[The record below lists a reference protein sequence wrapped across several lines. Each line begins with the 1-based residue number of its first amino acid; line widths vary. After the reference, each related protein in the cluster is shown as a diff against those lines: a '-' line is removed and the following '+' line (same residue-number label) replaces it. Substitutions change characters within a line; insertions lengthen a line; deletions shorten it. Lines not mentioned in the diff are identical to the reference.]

1 VQILVTGCAGYI
13 GSIICQTLIQENHSV
28 IGLDNL
34 STGFRENIPPAV
46 KFYEGD
52 IADITL
58 LKEIKNSH
66 PELNSVIHL
75 AGFIEVAESVK
86 DPEKYFDNN
95 FHKAK
100 LLLDS
105 LEKLNFKNIIFSS
118 TAAVYGIPQEYDS
131 NGTVAEIGV
140 PQEYDSNGTVA
151 EIGVPQ
157 EYDSNGTVAERASS
171 RLRRTNDRSVLLVHE
186 DHEDHE
192 DDENAEIGVQQQ
204 CHTACINEGAVLA
217 PINPYGSSKLE
228 FEKALQAS
236 TLNYIIFRFFNVAG
250 ADGVLGECH
259 EPETHLIPLLL
270 DFALGKREDFS
281 IYGND
286 YPTPDGT
293 AIRDYIHV
301 KDLAQAHLLAL
312 ETLCNNLQNENIT
325 EHITSEP
332 KATNSTN
339 IQGSRNINQIYNLGY
354 GQGFSVKEIVNITE
368 KLINQKI
375 NYGLKPRRIGDPA
388 YLVASPEKA
397 LRLLGFQPKFNSIET
412 IIKDA
417 LEHRRT
423 WYRKDQ

>member
-13 GSIICQTLIQENHSV
+13 GSIICQTLIKENHSV

-46 KFYEGD
+46 NFHEGD
-52 IADITL
+52 IADATL
-58 LKEIKNSH
+58 LKKIKDSH
-66 PELNSVIHL
+66 PELNLVIHL

-86 DPEKYFDNN
+86 NPKKYFDNN
-95 FHKAK
+95 FHKAN
-100 LLLDS
+100 LFLDS

-118 TAAVYGIPQEYDS
+118 TAAVYGIPSQS
-131 NGTVAEIGV
+131 NLINLTE
-140 PQEYDSNGTVA
+140 T
-151 EIGVPQ
+151 
-157 EYDSNGTVAERASS
+157 SS
-171 RLRRTNDRSVLLVHE
+171 I
-186 DHEDHE
+186 
-192 DDENAEIGVQQQ
+192 DENA
-204 CHTACINEGAVLA
+204 TLA

-228 FEKALQAS
+228 FEKVIQAS
-236 TLNYIIFRFFNVAG
+236 SLNYIIFRFFNVAG

-259 EPETHLIPLLL
+259 QPETHLIPLLL

-286 YPTPDGT
+286 YPTADAT
-293 AIRDYIHV
+293 AVRDYIHI

-312 ETLCNNLQNENIT
+312 KALC
-325 EHITSEP
+325 SSDS
-332 KATNSTN
+332 AS
-339 IQGSRNINQIYNLGY
+339 GSQNINQIYNLGY

-388 YLVASPEKA
+388 YLVANPEKA
-397 LRLLGFQPKFNSIET
+397 LRLLGFQPKFHSIET

-417 LEHRRT
+417 LDHRKT
-423 WYRKDQ
+423 WYKTRSHS

>member
-1 VQILVTGCAGYI
+1 MRLLVNVQVQARIVLVQILVTGCAGYI

-86 DPEKYFDNN
+86 NPEKYFDNN

-100 LLLDS
+100 LFLDS

-157 EYDSNGTVAERASS
+157 
-171 RLRRTNDRSVLLVHE
+171 
-186 DHEDHE
+186 
-192 DDENAEIGVQQQ
+192 Q
-204 CHTACINEGAVLA
+204 CHTACINEGAILA

-228 FEKALQAS
+228 FEKAIQAS

-312 ETLCNNLQNENIT
+312 EALRAIT
-325 EHITSEP
+325 ASES

>member
-1 VQILVTGCAGYI
+1 MRLLVNVQVQARIVLVQILVTGCAGYI

-86 DPEKYFDNN
+86 NPEKYFDNN

-100 LLLDS
+100 LFLDS

-157 EYDSNGTVAERASS
+157 
-171 RLRRTNDRSVLLVHE
+171 
-186 DHEDHE
+186 
-192 DDENAEIGVQQQ
+192 Q
-204 CHTACINEGAVLA
+204 CHTACINEGAILA

-228 FEKALQAS
+228 FEKAIQAS

-270 DFALGKREDFS
+270 DFALGNREDFS

-312 ETLCNNLQNENIT
+312 EALRAIT
-325 EHITSEP
+325 ASES

>member
-1 VQILVTGCAGYI
+1 MKTTKTQELKFASSPMYKVTIQAKIVLVQILVTGCAGYI

-34 STGFRENIPPAV
+34 STGFRENIPQAV

-52 IADITL
+52 ITDTAL
-58 LKEIKNSH
+58 LKEIKDSH

-86 DPEKYFDNN
+86 NPEKYFDNN

-100 LLLDS
+100 LFLDS

-131 NGTVAEIGV
+131 NGTA
-140 PQEYDSNGTVA
+140 Y
-151 EIGVPQ
+151 
-157 EYDSNGTVAERASS
+157 
-171 RLRRTNDRSVLLVHE
+171 
-186 DHEDHE
+186 
-192 DDENAEIGVQQQ
+192 
-204 CHTACINEGAVLA
+204 INEETTLA

-228 FEKALQAS
+228 FEKAIQAS

-259 EPETHLIPLLL
+259 QPETHLIPLLL
-270 DFALGKREDFS
+270 DFALEKREDFS

-286 YPTPDGT
+286 YLTPDGT

-312 ETLCNNLQNENIT
+312 EALHVNLENENIT
-325 EHITSEP
+325 KHTASLLNRMNRENNSVP
-332 KATNSTN
+332 KFE
-339 IQGSRNINQIYNLGY
+339 NINQIYNLGY

-423 WYRKDQ
+423 WYRRDQ

>member
-1 VQILVTGCAGYI
+1 MRRLANVQVQARIVLVQILVTGCAGYI

-34 STGFRENIPPAV
+34 STGFHKNIPQAV

-58 LKEIKNSH
+58 LKEIKDSH

-86 DPEKYFDNN
+86 NPEKYFDNN

-100 LLLDS
+100 LFLDF

-118 TAAVYGIPQEYDS
+118 TAAVYGIPQE
-131 NGTVAEIGV
+131 G
-140 PQEYDSNGTVA
+140 
-151 EIGVPQ
+151 
-157 EYDSNGTVAERASS
+157 
-171 RLRRTNDRSVLLVHE
+171 
-186 DHEDHE
+186 
-192 DDENAEIGVQQQ
+192 
-204 CHTACINEGAVLA
+204 TACISEETTLA

-228 FEKALQAS
+228 FEKAVQAS

-250 ADGVLGECH
+250 ADRVLGECH
-259 EPETHLIPLLL
+259 QPETHLIPLLL
-270 DFALGKREDFS
+270 DFALEKREDFN

-312 ETLCNNLQNENIT
+312 EALRAVTA
-325 EHITSEP
+325 SEP
-332 KATNSTN
+332 KATNNTN
-339 IQGSRNINQIYNLGY
+339 IQGSGNINQIYNLGY
-354 GQGFSVKEIVNITE
+354 GQGFSVKEIVNIAE
-368 KLINQKI
+368 KLIDRKI
-375 NYGLKPRRIGDPA
+375 NYGLKPRRLGDPA

-397 LRLLGFQPKFNSIET
+397 LKLLDFQPKFNSIET

-423 WYRKDQ
+423 WYRRDQ

>member
-1 VQILVTGCAGYI
+1 MGLLANLQVQARIVLVQILVTGCAGYI

-34 STGFRENIPPAV
+34 STGFHKNIPQAV
-46 KFYEGD
+46 KFHEGD
-52 IADITL
+52 IADTAL
-58 LKEIKNSH
+58 LKEIKDSH

-86 DPEKYFDNN
+86 NPEKYFDNN

-100 LLLDS
+100 LFLDC
-105 LEKLNFKNIIFSS
+105 LEQLNFKNIIFSS

-131 NGTVAEIGV
+131 INPLNNGT
-140 PQEYDSNGTVA
+140 
-151 EIGVPQ
+151 
-157 EYDSNGTVAERASS
+157 
-171 RLRRTNDRSVLLVHE
+171 
-186 DHEDHE
+186 
-192 DDENAEIGVQQQ
+192 
-204 CHTACINEGAVLA
+204 INESTTLA

-228 FEKALQAS
+228 FEKAVQAS

-259 EPETHLIPLLL
+259 QPETHLIPLLL

-312 ETLCNNLQNENIT
+312 EALCNNLQNENIT
-325 EHITSEP
+325 EHTASEP
-332 KATNSTN
+332 NATNNTN
-339 IQGSRNINQIYNLGY
+339 IKGSRNINQIYNLGY
-354 GQGFSVKEIVNITE
+354 GQGFSVKEIVSITE

-375 NYGLKPRRIGDPA
+375 NHGLKPRRLGDPA

-397 LRLLGFQPKFNSIET
+397 LRLLGFEPKFNSIET

-417 LEHRRT
+417 LEHRST
-423 WYRKDQ
+423 WYKSKSHA

>member
-1 VQILVTGCAGYI
+1 MRIMRTTKTQELKFESSSMYKITIQAKIILVQILVTGCAGYI

-34 STGFRENIPPAV
+34 STGFRENIPQAV

-52 IADITL
+52 IADTTV
-58 LKEIKNSH
+58 LKGIKDSH

-86 DPEKYFDNN
+86 NPEKYFDNN

-100 LLLDS
+100 LFLNC

-131 NGTVAEIGV
+131 INPLNSCT
-140 PQEYDSNGTVA
+140 
-151 EIGVPQ
+151 
-157 EYDSNGTVAERASS
+157 
-171 RLRRTNDRSVLLVHE
+171 
-186 DHEDHE
+186 
-192 DDENAEIGVQQQ
+192 
-204 CHTACINEGAVLA
+204 INEDSVLA

-228 FEKALQAS
+228 FEKAIQAS
-236 TLNYIIFRFFNVAG
+236 SLNYIIFRFFNVAG

-259 EPETHLIPLLL
+259 QPETHLIPLLL
-270 DFALGKREDFS
+270 DFVLGERESFS

-293 AIRDYIHV
+293 AIRDYIHI

-312 ETLCNNLQNENIT
+312 ETLCNNLQNEKIT
-325 EHITSEP
+325 EHTASEP
-332 KATNSTN
+332 NTTNNTN

-354 GQGFSVKEIVNITE
+354 GQGFSVKEIVSITE
-368 KLINQKI
+368 KLIKQKI
-375 NYGLKPRRIGDPA
+375 NHGLKPRRLGDPA
-388 YLVASPEKA
+388 YLVANPEKA

-412 IIKDA
+412 IIRDA
-417 LEHRRT
+417 LEHRST
-423 WYRKDQ
+423 WYKSKSHA

>member
-34 STGFRENIPPAV
+34 STGFRENIPQAV

-66 PELNSVIHL
+66 PELNSAIHL

-86 DPEKYFDNN
+86 NPEKYFDNN

-100 LLLDS
+100 LFLDS

-140 PQEYDSNGTVA
+140 PQ
-151 EIGVPQ
+151 
-157 EYDSNGTVAERASS
+157 
-171 RLRRTNDRSVLLVHE
+171 
-186 DHEDHE
+186 
-192 DDENAEIGVQQQ
+192 Q
-204 CHTACINEGAVLA
+204 CHTACINEETTLA

-228 FEKALQAS
+228 FEKAVQAS

-250 ADGVLGECH
+250 ADGILGECH
-259 EPETHLIPLLL
+259 QPETHLIPLLL
-270 DFALGKREDFS
+270 DFALEKREDFS

-312 ETLCNNLQNENIT
+312 EALHAATA
-325 EHITSEP
+325 SEP
-332 KATNSTN
+332 KATNNTN
-339 IQGSRNINQIYNLGY
+339 IEGSRNINQIYNLGY
-354 GQGFSVKEIVNITE
+354 GQGFSVKEIVNIAE
-368 KLINQKI
+368 KLIKQKI
-375 NYGLKPRRIGDPA
+375 NYSLKPRRIGDPA

-417 LEHRRT
+417 LEHRST
-423 WYRKDQ
+423 WYKSKSHA

>member
-1 VQILVTGCAGYI
+1 MQILVTGCAGYI

-34 STGFRENIPPAV
+34 STGFRENIPQVV

-58 LKEIKNSH
+58 LEEIKDSY

-86 DPEKYFDNN
+86 NPEKYFDNN

-100 LLLDS
+100 LFLDS

-140 PQEYDSNGTVA
+140 PQ
-151 EIGVPQ
+151 
-157 EYDSNGTVAERASS
+157 
-171 RLRRTNDRSVLLVHE
+171 
-186 DHEDHE
+186 
-192 DDENAEIGVQQQ
+192 Q

-228 FEKALQAS
+228 FEKAIQAS

-259 EPETHLIPLLL
+259 QPETHLIPLLL

-286 YPTPDGT
+286 YPTADGT

-312 ETLCNNLQNENIT
+312 EALHVNLQNENIT
-325 EHITSEP
+325 EYTASLLNGLNRKNNSVP
-332 KATNSTN
+332 KFE
-339 IQGSRNINQIYNLGY
+339 NINQIYNLGY

-368 KLINQKI
+368 KLINRKI
-375 NYGLKPRRIGDPA
+375 NYGLKPRRLGDPA

-423 WYRKDQ
+423 WYRRDQ

>member
-34 STGFRENIPPAV
+34 STGFRKNIPQAV

-52 IADITL
+52 IADTAL
-58 LKEIKNSH
+58 LKGIKYSH

-86 DPEKYFDNN
+86 NPEKYFDNN

-100 LLLDS
+100 LFLDS

-118 TAAVYGIPQEYDS
+118 TAAVYGIPQ
-131 NGTVAEIGV
+131 
-140 PQEYDSNGTVA
+140 
-151 EIGVPQ
+151 
-157 EYDSNGTVAERASS
+157 
-171 RLRRTNDRSVLLVHE
+171 
-186 DHEDHE
+186 
-192 DDENAEIGVQQQ
+192 Q
-204 CHTACINEGAVLA
+204 CHDACINEDTVLA

-228 FEKALQAS
+228 FEKAVQAS

-286 YPTPDGT
+286 YPTADGT
-293 AIRDYIHV
+293 AIRDYIHI

-312 ETLCNNLQNENIT
+312 KVLHSNDSAAQ
-325 EHITSEP
+325 S
-332 KATNSTN
+332 
-339 IQGSRNINQIYNLGY
+339 QNINQIYNLGY

-388 YLVASPEKA
+388 YLVASPKKA
-397 LRLLGFQPKFNSIET
+397 LKLLGFQPKFNSIET

-423 WYRKDQ
+423 WYRRDQ

>member
-1 VQILVTGCAGYI
+1 MQILVTGCAGYI

-34 STGFRENIPPAV
+34 STGFRENIPQAV

-52 IADITL
+52 IADTAL
-58 LKEIKNSH
+58 LKKIKDSH

-86 DPEKYFDNN
+86 NPEKYFDNN

-100 LLLDS
+100 SFLDS

-140 PQEYDSNGTVA
+140 PQ
-151 EIGVPQ
+151 
-157 EYDSNGTVAERASS
+157 
-171 RLRRTNDRSVLLVHE
+171 
-186 DHEDHE
+186 
-192 DDENAEIGVQQQ
+192 Q
-204 CHTACINEGAVLA
+204 CHTACINEDSVLA

-228 FEKALQAS
+228 FEKAVQAS

-312 ETLCNNLQNENIT
+312 EALYINLQNENLT
-325 EHITSEP
+325 EHTASP
-332 KATNSTN
+332 PNGTNN
-339 IQGSRNINQIYNLGY
+339 RNGVSRSQNINQIYNLGY
-354 GQGFSVKEIVNITE
+354 GQGFSVKEIVNFTE
-368 KLINQKI
+368 KLINRKI
-375 NYGLKPRRIGDPA
+375 NYGLKPRRLGDPA

-423 WYRKDQ
+423 WYRKDQYTAYNSL

>member
-1 VQILVTGCAGYI
+1 MRTTKTQELKFASSPMYKVTIQAKIVLVQILVTGCAGYI

-34 STGFRENIPPAV
+34 STGFRENIPQAV

-52 IADITL
+52 IADTTL
-58 LKEIKNSH
+58 LKEIKDSH

-86 DPEKYFDNN
+86 NPEKYFDNN

-100 LLLDS
+100 LFLDS

-118 TAAVYGIPQEYDS
+118 TAAVYGIPQEYGS

-140 PQEYDSNGTVA
+140 PQ
-151 EIGVPQ
+151 
-157 EYDSNGTVAERASS
+157 
-171 RLRRTNDRSVLLVHE
+171 
-186 DHEDHE
+186 
-192 DDENAEIGVQQQ
+192 Q
-204 CHTACINEGAVLA
+204 CHIACINEGAVLA

-228 FEKALQAS
+228 FEKAIQAS

-250 ADGVLGECH
+250 AGGVLGECH
-259 EPETHLIPLLL
+259 QPETHLIPLLL

-312 ETLCNNLQNENIT
+312 EALHVNLENENIT
-325 EHITSEP
+325 EHTASLLNGMNRKNNSVP
-332 KATNSTN
+332 KFE
-339 IQGSRNINQIYNLGY
+339 NINQIYNLGY

-423 WYRKDQ
+423 WYRRDQ

>member
-1 VQILVTGCAGYI
+1 MRLLANVQVQARIVLVQILVTGCAGYI

-34 STGFRENIPPAV
+34 STGFRKNIPQAV

-52 IADITL
+52 IADTAL
-58 LKEIKNSH
+58 LKEIKDSH

-86 DPEKYFDNN
+86 NPEKYFDNN

-100 LLLDS
+100 SFLDS

-131 NGTVAEIGV
+131 NGTVAE
-140 PQEYDSNGTVA
+140 
-151 EIGVPQ
+151 
-157 EYDSNGTVAERASS
+157 RASS

-186 DHEDHE
+186 DHED
-192 DDENAEIGVQQQ
+192 DENAEIGVPQQ
-204 CHTACINEGAVLA
+204 CHTACINEDSVLA

-228 FEKALQAS
+228 FEKAVQAS

-281 IYGND
+281 IYGDD

-312 ETLCNNLQNENIT
+312 EALYINLQNENLT
-325 EHITSEP
+325 EHTASP
-332 KATNSTN
+332 PNGTNN
-339 IQGSRNINQIYNLGY
+339 RNGVSRSQNINQIYNLGY
-354 GQGFSVKEIVNITE
+354 GQGFSVKEIINITE

-375 NYGLKPRRIGDPA
+375 NHGLKPRRLGDPA

-417 LEHRRT
+417 LEHRST
-423 WYRKDQ
+423 WYKNKSHA

>member
-34 STGFRENIPPAV
+34 STGFRENIPQAV

-86 DPEKYFDNN
+86 NPEKYFDNN

-100 LLLDS
+100 LFLDS

-131 NGTVAEIGV
+131 NGTVAE
-140 PQEYDSNGTVA
+140 
-151 EIGVPQ
+151 
-157 EYDSNGTVAERASS
+157 RASS

-186 DHEDHE
+186 DHED
-192 DDENAEIGVQQQ
+192 DENAEIGVPQQ
-204 CHTACINEGAVLA
+204 CHTACINEGTVLA

-228 FEKALQAS
+228 FEKAIQAS

-250 ADGVLGECH
+250 ADEVLGECH

-312 ETLCNNLQNENIT
+312 EALHAATA
-325 EHITSEP
+325 SEP

-339 IQGSRNINQIYNLGY
+339 IQGSGNINQIYNLGY

-368 KLINQKI
+368 KLIDQKI

-412 IIKDA
+412 IIRDA

>member
-1 VQILVTGCAGYI
+1 MKTTKTQELKFASSPIYKVTIQAKIVLVQILVTGCAGYI

-34 STGFRENIPPAV
+34 STGFRENIPQAV

-52 IADITL
+52 ITDTAL
-58 LKEIKNSH
+58 LKEIKDSH

-86 DPEKYFDNN
+86 NPEKYFDNN

-100 LLLDS
+100 LFLDS

-118 TAAVYGIPQEYDS
+118 TAAVYGIPQEYGA

-140 PQEYDSNGTVA
+140 PQ
-151 EIGVPQ
+151 
-157 EYDSNGTVAERASS
+157 
-171 RLRRTNDRSVLLVHE
+171 
-186 DHEDHE
+186 
-192 DDENAEIGVQQQ
+192 Q
-204 CHTACINEGAVLA
+204 CHTACINEETTLA

-228 FEKALQAS
+228 FEKAIQAS

-259 EPETHLIPLLL
+259 QPETHLIPLLL
-270 DFALGKREDFS
+270 DFALEKREDFS

-312 ETLCNNLQNENIT
+312 EALHVNLENENIT
-325 EHITSEP
+325 KHTASLLNGMNRKNNSVP
-332 KATNSTN
+332 KFE
-339 IQGSRNINQIYNLGY
+339 NINQIYNLGY

-423 WYRKDQ
+423 WYRRDQ

>member
-13 GSIICQTLIQENHSV
+13 GSIICQNLIQENHSV

-34 STGFRENIPPAV
+34 STGFRENIPQAV

-52 IADITL
+52 IADTTL
-58 LKEIKNSH
+58 LKEIKDSH
-66 PELNSVIHL
+66 PELDSVIHL

-86 DPEKYFDNN
+86 NPEKYFENN

-100 LLLDS
+100 LFLDS
-105 LEKLNFKNIIFSS
+105 LEKLNFKNLIFSS
-118 TAAVYGIPQEYDS
+118 TAAVYGIPKEYDS
-131 NGTVAEIGV
+131 INLLNNGTAAEI
-140 PQEYDSNGTVA
+140 
-151 EIGVPQ
+151 
-157 EYDSNGTVAERASS
+157 
-171 RLRRTNDRSVLLVHE
+171 RTW
-186 DHEDHE
+186 
-192 DDENAEIGVQQQ
+192 QQR
-204 CHTACINEGAVLA
+204 HSAYINENTLLA

-228 FEKALQAS
+228 FEKAVQAS

-259 EPETHLIPLLL
+259 QPETHLIPLLL

-293 AIRDYIHV
+293 AIRDYIHI

-312 ETLCNNLQNENIT
+312 EALYINLQNENII
-325 EHITSEP
+325 EHTASQP
-332 KATNSTN
+332 NGTNSKN
-339 IQGSRNINQIYNLGY
+339 NSAPKSQNINQIYNLGY
-354 GQGFSVKEIVNITE
+354 GQGFSVKEIVSITE

-375 NYGLKPRRIGDPA
+375 NHGLKPRRLGDPA

-423 WYRKDQ
+423 WYRKDQYTTDNSL

>member
-1 VQILVTGCAGYI
+1 MYKITIQAKIILVQILVTGCAGYI

-34 STGFRENIPPAV
+34 STGFRKNIPQAV

-52 IADITL
+52 IADTTV

-66 PELNSVIHL
+66 PELSSAIHL

-86 DPEKYFDNN
+86 NPEKYFNNN

-100 LLLDS
+100 LLLDC

-118 TAAVYGIPQEYDS
+118 TAAVYGIPEEYDS
-131 NGTVAEIGV
+131 INPLNNCT
-140 PQEYDSNGTVA
+140 
-151 EIGVPQ
+151 
-157 EYDSNGTVAERASS
+157 
-171 RLRRTNDRSVLLVHE
+171 
-186 DHEDHE
+186 
-192 DDENAEIGVQQQ
+192 
-204 CHTACINEGAVLA
+204 INEDSVLA

-228 FEKALQAS
+228 FEKAIQAS
-236 TLNYIIFRFFNVAG
+236 SLNYIIFRFFNVAG

-259 EPETHLIPLLL
+259 QPETHLIPLLL
-270 DFALGKREDFS
+270 DFVLGERESFS

-312 ETLCNNLQNENIT
+312 KTLCSNLQNEKIT
-325 EHITSEP
+325 EHTASEP
-332 KATNSTN
+332 KTTNNTN

-354 GQGFSVKEIVNITE
+354 GQGFSVKEIVSITE
-368 KLINQKI
+368 KLIKQKI
-375 NYGLKPRRIGDPA
+375 NHGLKPRRLGDPA
-388 YLVASPEKA
+388 YLVANPEKA

-412 IIKDA
+412 IIRDA
-417 LEHRRT
+417 LEHRST
-423 WYRKDQ
+423 WYKSKSHA

>member
-1 VQILVTGCAGYI
+1 MRLLVNVQVQARIVLVQILVTGCAGYI

-66 PELNSVIHL
+66 PELNSAIHL

-86 DPEKYFDNN
+86 NPEKYFDNN

-100 LLLDS
+100 LFLDS

-157 EYDSNGTVAERASS
+157 
-171 RLRRTNDRSVLLVHE
+171 
-186 DHEDHE
+186 
-192 DDENAEIGVQQQ
+192 Q
-204 CHTACINEGAVLA
+204 CHTACINEGAILA

-228 FEKALQAS
+228 FEKAIQAS

-270 DFALGKREDFS
+270 DFALGNREDFS

-312 ETLCNNLQNENIT
+312 EALRAIT
-325 EHITSEP
+325 ASES

>member
-34 STGFRENIPPAV
+34 STGFRENIPQAV

-52 IADITL
+52 ITDTAL
-58 LKEIKNSH
+58 LKEIKDSH

-86 DPEKYFDNN
+86 NPEKYFDNN

-100 LLLDS
+100 LFLDS

-131 NGTVAEIGV
+131 NGTA
-140 PQEYDSNGTVA
+140 Y
-151 EIGVPQ
+151 
-157 EYDSNGTVAERASS
+157 
-171 RLRRTNDRSVLLVHE
+171 
-186 DHEDHE
+186 
-192 DDENAEIGVQQQ
+192 
-204 CHTACINEGAVLA
+204 INEETTLA

-228 FEKALQAS
+228 FEKAIQAS

-259 EPETHLIPLLL
+259 QPETHLIPLLL
-270 DFALGKREDFS
+270 DFALEKREDFS

-286 YPTPDGT
+286 YLTPDGT

-312 ETLCNNLQNENIT
+312 EALHVNLENENIT
-325 EHITSEP
+325 KHTASLLNRMNRENNSVP
-332 KATNSTN
+332 KFE
-339 IQGSRNINQIYNLGY
+339 NINQIYNLGY

-423 WYRKDQ
+423 WYRRDQ

>member
-1 VQILVTGCAGYI
+1 MQILVTGCAGYI
-13 GSIICQTLIQENHSV
+13 GSIICQNLIQENHSV

-34 STGFRENIPPAV
+34 STGFRENIPQAV

-52 IADITL
+52 IADTTL
-58 LKEIKNSH
+58 LKEIKDSH
-66 PELNSVIHL
+66 PELDSVIHL

-86 DPEKYFDNN
+86 NPEKYFENN

-100 LLLDS
+100 LFLDS
-105 LEKLNFKNIIFSS
+105 LEKLNFKNLIFSS
-118 TAAVYGIPQEYDS
+118 TAAVYGIPKEYDS
-131 NGTVAEIGV
+131 INLLNNGTAAEI
-140 PQEYDSNGTVA
+140 
-151 EIGVPQ
+151 
-157 EYDSNGTVAERASS
+157 
-171 RLRRTNDRSVLLVHE
+171 RTW
-186 DHEDHE
+186 
-192 DDENAEIGVQQQ
+192 QQR
-204 CHTACINEGAVLA
+204 HSAYINENTLLA

-228 FEKALQAS
+228 FEKAVQAS

-259 EPETHLIPLLL
+259 QPETHLIPLLL

-293 AIRDYIHV
+293 AIRDYIHI

-312 ETLCNNLQNENIT
+312 EALYINLQNENII
-325 EHITSEP
+325 EHTASQP
-332 KATNSTN
+332 NGTNSKN
-339 IQGSRNINQIYNLGY
+339 NSAPKSQNINQIYNLGY
-354 GQGFSVKEIVNITE
+354 GQGFSVKEIVSITE

-375 NYGLKPRRIGDPA
+375 NHGLKPRRLGDPA

-423 WYRKDQ
+423 WYRKDQYTTDNSL

>member
-1 VQILVTGCAGYI
+1 MRLLANLQVQARIVLVQILITGCAGYI

-34 STGFRENIPPAV
+34 STGFRTNIPQAV

-52 IADITL
+52 IADTTL
-58 LKEIKNSH
+58 LQEIKDSH

-86 DPEKYFDNN
+86 NPEKYFDNN

-100 LLLDS
+100 LFLNC
-105 LEKLNFKNIIFSS
+105 LEQLNFKNIIFSS

-131 NGTVAEIGV
+131 INPLNNGT
-140 PQEYDSNGTVA
+140 
-151 EIGVPQ
+151 
-157 EYDSNGTVAERASS
+157 
-171 RLRRTNDRSVLLVHE
+171 
-186 DHEDHE
+186 
-192 DDENAEIGVQQQ
+192 
-204 CHTACINEGAVLA
+204 INESTTLA

-228 FEKALQAS
+228 FEKAIQTS

-270 DFALGKREDFS
+270 DFALGKREEFC

-312 ETLCNNLQNENIT
+312 EALCNNLQNENLT
-325 EHITSEP
+325 EHTASPPNE
-332 KATNSTN
+332 TNN
-339 IQGSRNINQIYNLGY
+339 RNGVSRSQNINQIYNLGY

-375 NYGLKPRRIGDPA
+375 NHGLKPRRLGDPA

-417 LEHRRT
+417 LEHRST
-423 WYRKDQ
+423 WYRRDQ

>member
-34 STGFRENIPPAV
+34 STGFRENIPQAV

-52 IADITL
+52 IADTAL
-58 LKEIKNSH
+58 LKGIKNSH

-86 DPEKYFDNN
+86 NPEKYFDNN

-100 LLLDS
+100 SFLDS

-140 PQEYDSNGTVA
+140 PQ
-151 EIGVPQ
+151 
-157 EYDSNGTVAERASS
+157 
-171 RLRRTNDRSVLLVHE
+171 
-186 DHEDHE
+186 
-192 DDENAEIGVQQQ
+192 Q
-204 CHTACINEGAVLA
+204 CHTACINEDSVLA

-228 FEKALQAS
+228 FEKAVQAS

-312 ETLCNNLQNENIT
+312 EALRAVTA
-325 EHITSEP
+325 SEP

-375 NYGLKPRRIGDPA
+375 NYGLKPRRLGDPA

-423 WYRKDQ
+423 WYRKDQYTAYNSL

>member
-1 VQILVTGCAGYI
+1 MGLLANLQVQARIVLVQILVTGCAGYI

-34 STGFRENIPPAV
+34 STGFHKNIPQAV

-52 IADITL
+52 IADTAL

-86 DPEKYFDNN
+86 NPEKYFDNN

-100 LLLDS
+100 LFLDC

-131 NGTVAEIGV
+131 INPLNNGT
-140 PQEYDSNGTVA
+140 
-151 EIGVPQ
+151 
-157 EYDSNGTVAERASS
+157 
-171 RLRRTNDRSVLLVHE
+171 
-186 DHEDHE
+186 
-192 DDENAEIGVQQQ
+192 
-204 CHTACINEGAVLA
+204 INESTILA

-228 FEKALQAS
+228 FEKAVQAS

-259 EPETHLIPLLL
+259 QPETHLIPLLL

-312 ETLCNNLQNENIT
+312 EALCNNLQNENIT
-325 EHITSEP
+325 EHTASEP
-332 KATNSTN
+332 NATNNTN
-339 IQGSRNINQIYNLGY
+339 IKGSRNINQIYNLGY
-354 GQGFSVKEIVNITE
+354 GQGFSVKEIVSITE

-375 NYGLKPRRIGDPA
+375 NHGLKPRRLGDPA

-397 LRLLGFQPKFNSIET
+397 LRLLGFEPKFNSIET

-417 LEHRRT
+417 LEHRST
-423 WYRKDQ
+423 WYKSKSHA

>member
-1 VQILVTGCAGYI
+1 MRLLANVQVQARIVLVQILVTGCAGYI

-34 STGFRENIPPAV
+34 STGFRKNIPQAV

-52 IADITL
+52 IADTAL
-58 LKEIKNSH
+58 LKEIKDSH

-86 DPEKYFDNN
+86 NPEKYFDNN

-100 LLLDS
+100 SFLDS

-118 TAAVYGIPQEYDS
+118 TAAVYGIPQ
-131 NGTVAEIGV
+131 
-140 PQEYDSNGTVA
+140 
-151 EIGVPQ
+151 
-157 EYDSNGTVAERASS
+157 
-171 RLRRTNDRSVLLVHE
+171 
-186 DHEDHE
+186 
-192 DDENAEIGVQQQ
+192 Q
-204 CHTACINEGAVLA
+204 CHTACINEDSVLA

-228 FEKALQAS
+228 FEKAVQTS

-312 ETLCNNLQNENIT
+312 EALYINLQNENLT
-325 EHITSEP
+325 EHTASP
-332 KATNSTN
+332 PNGTNN
-339 IQGSRNINQIYNLGY
+339 RNGVSRSQNINQIYNLGY

-375 NYGLKPRRIGDPA
+375 NHGLKPRRLGDPA

-417 LEHRRT
+417 LEHRST
-423 WYRKDQ
+423 WYKSKSHA

>member
-1 VQILVTGCAGYI
+1 MKTTKTQELKFASSPMYKVTIQAKIVLVQILVTGCAGYI

-34 STGFRENIPPAV
+34 STGFRENIPQAV

-52 IADITL
+52 ITDTAL
-58 LKEIKNSH
+58 LKEIKDSH

-86 DPEKYFDNN
+86 NPEKYFDNN

-100 LLLDS
+100 LFLDS

-131 NGTVAEIGV
+131 NGTA
-140 PQEYDSNGTVA
+140 Y
-151 EIGVPQ
+151 
-157 EYDSNGTVAERASS
+157 
-171 RLRRTNDRSVLLVHE
+171 
-186 DHEDHE
+186 
-192 DDENAEIGVQQQ
+192 
-204 CHTACINEGAVLA
+204 INEETTLA

-228 FEKALQAS
+228 FEKAIQAS

-259 EPETHLIPLLL
+259 QPETHLIPLLL
-270 DFALGKREDFS
+270 DFALEKREDFS

-286 YPTPDGT
+286 YLTPDGT

-312 ETLCNNLQNENIT
+312 EALHVNLENENIT
-325 EHITSEP
+325 KHTASLLNRMNRENNSVP
-332 KATNSTN
+332 KFE
-339 IQGSRNINQIYNLGY
+339 NINQIYNLGY

-423 WYRKDQ
+423 WYKTKSHA

>member
-1 VQILVTGCAGYI
+1 MYKVTIQAKIVLVQILVTGCAGYI

-34 STGFRENIPPAV
+34 STGFRENIPQAV

-52 IADITL
+52 IADTTL
-58 LKEIKNSH
+58 LKEIKDSH

-86 DPEKYFDNN
+86 NPEKYFDNN

-100 LLLDS
+100 LFLDS

-118 TAAVYGIPQEYDS
+118 TAAVYGIPQEYGS

-140 PQEYDSNGTVA
+140 PQ
-151 EIGVPQ
+151 
-157 EYDSNGTVAERASS
+157 
-171 RLRRTNDRSVLLVHE
+171 
-186 DHEDHE
+186 
-192 DDENAEIGVQQQ
+192 Q
-204 CHTACINEGAVLA
+204 CHPACINEGAVLA

-228 FEKALQAS
+228 FEKAIQAS

-259 EPETHLIPLLL
+259 QPETHLIPLLL

-312 ETLCNNLQNENIT
+312 EALHVNLENENIT
-325 EHITSEP
+325 EHTASLLNGMNRKNNSVP
-332 KATNSTN
+332 KFE
-339 IQGSRNINQIYNLGY
+339 NINQIYNLGY

-375 NYGLKPRRIGDPA
+375 NYDLKPRRIGDPA

-423 WYRKDQ
+423 WYRRDQ

>member
-34 STGFRENIPPAV
+34 STGFRENIPQAV

-52 IADITL
+52 IADTAL
-58 LKEIKNSH
+58 LKKIKDSH

-86 DPEKYFDNN
+86 NPEKYFDNN

-100 LLLDS
+100 SFLDS

-140 PQEYDSNGTVA
+140 PQ
-151 EIGVPQ
+151 
-157 EYDSNGTVAERASS
+157 
-171 RLRRTNDRSVLLVHE
+171 
-186 DHEDHE
+186 
-192 DDENAEIGVQQQ
+192 Q
-204 CHTACINEGAVLA
+204 CHTACINEDSVLA

-228 FEKALQAS
+228 FEKAVQAS

-312 ETLCNNLQNENIT
+312 EALYINLQNENLT
-325 EHITSEP
+325 EHTASP
-332 KATNSTN
+332 PNGTNN
-339 IQGSRNINQIYNLGY
+339 RNGVSRSQNINQIYNLGY
-354 GQGFSVKEIVNITE
+354 GQGFSVKEIVNFTE
-368 KLINQKI
+368 KLINRKI
-375 NYGLKPRRIGDPA
+375 NYGLKPRRLGDPA

-423 WYRKDQ
+423 WYRKDQYTAYNSL

>member
-1 VQILVTGCAGYI
+1 MYKVTIQAKIVLVQILVTGCAGYI

-34 STGFRENIPPAV
+34 STGFRENIPQAV

-52 IADITL
+52 IADTTL
-58 LKEIKNSH
+58 LKEIKDSH

-86 DPEKYFDNN
+86 NPEKYFDNN

-100 LLLDS
+100 LFLDS

-118 TAAVYGIPQEYDS
+118 TAAVYGIPQEYGS

-140 PQEYDSNGTVA
+140 P
-151 EIGVPQ
+151 
-157 EYDSNGTVAERASS
+157 
-171 RLRRTNDRSVLLVHE
+171 
-186 DHEDHE
+186 
-192 DDENAEIGVQQQ
+192 QQ

-228 FEKALQAS
+228 FEKAIQAS

-259 EPETHLIPLLL
+259 QPETHLIPLLL

-312 ETLCNNLQNENIT
+312 EALHVNLENENIT
-325 EHITSEP
+325 EHTASLLNGMNRKNNSVP
-332 KATNSTN
+332 KFE
-339 IQGSRNINQIYNLGY
+339 NINQIYNLGY

-423 WYRKDQ
+423 WYRRDQ

>member
-1 VQILVTGCAGYI
+1 MQILVTGCAGYI

-34 STGFRENIPPAV
+34 STGFRENIPQAV

-58 LKEIKNSH
+58 LEEIKDSH

-86 DPEKYFDNN
+86 NPEKYFDNN

-100 LLLDS
+100 LFLDS

-118 TAAVYGIPQEYDS
+118 TAAVYGIPQEYGA

-140 PQEYDSNGTVA
+140 PQ
-151 EIGVPQ
+151 
-157 EYDSNGTVAERASS
+157 
-171 RLRRTNDRSVLLVHE
+171 
-186 DHEDHE
+186 
-192 DDENAEIGVQQQ
+192 Q
-204 CHTACINEGAVLA
+204 CHTACINEGTVLA

-228 FEKALQAS
+228 FEKAIQAS

-250 ADGVLGECH
+250 ADEVLGECH

-312 ETLCNNLQNENIT
+312 EALYINLQNENIT
-325 EHITSEP
+325 EHIASEP

-368 KLINQKI
+368 KLIDQKI

-412 IIKDA
+412 IIRDA

>member
-1 VQILVTGCAGYI
+1 
-13 GSIICQTLIQENHSV
+13 
-28 IGLDNL
+28 
-34 STGFRENIPPAV
+34 
-46 KFYEGD
+46 
-52 IADITL
+52 
-58 LKEIKNSH
+58 
-66 PELNSVIHL
+66 VIHL

-100 LLLDS
+100 SFLDS

-118 TAAVYGIPQEYDS
+118 TAAVYGI
-131 NGTVAEIGV
+131 

>member
-34 STGFRENIPPAV
+34 STGFRKNIPQAV

-52 IADITL
+52 IADTAL
-58 LKEIKNSH
+58 LKEIKHSH

-86 DPEKYFDNN
+86 NPEKYFDNN

-100 LLLDS
+100 LFLDS

-118 TAAVYGIPQEYDS
+118 TAAVYGIPQ
-131 NGTVAEIGV
+131 
-140 PQEYDSNGTVA
+140 
-151 EIGVPQ
+151 
-157 EYDSNGTVAERASS
+157 
-171 RLRRTNDRSVLLVHE
+171 
-186 DHEDHE
+186 
-192 DDENAEIGVQQQ
+192 Q
-204 CHTACINEGAVLA
+204 CHTACINEGTALA

-228 FEKALQAS
+228 FEKAVQAS

-259 EPETHLIPLLL
+259 QPETHLIPLLL

-286 YPTPDGT
+286 YPTADGT
-293 AIRDYIHV
+293 AIRDYIHI
-301 KDLAQAHLLAL
+301 KDLAQAHSLAL
-312 ETLCNNLQNENIT
+312 EALHVATV
-325 EHITSEP
+325 SEP
-332 KATNSTN
+332 KATNNTN
-339 IQGSRNINQIYNLGY
+339 IQGSGNINQIYNLGY

-368 KLINQKI
+368 KLMDQKI
-375 NYGLKPRRIGDPA
+375 NYGLKPRRLGDPA

>member
-34 STGFRENIPPAV
+34 STGFRENIPQAV

-52 IADITL
+52 IADTAL
-58 LKEIKNSH
+58 LKGIKNSH

-86 DPEKYFDNN
+86 NPEKYFDNN

-100 LLLDS
+100 LFLDS
-105 LEKLNFKNIIFSS
+105 LENLNFKNIIFSS
-118 TAAVYGIPQEYDS
+118 TAAVYGIPQGYDS
-131 NGTVAEIGV
+131 INPLNDGT
-140 PQEYDSNGTVA
+140 
-151 EIGVPQ
+151 
-157 EYDSNGTVAERASS
+157 
-171 RLRRTNDRSVLLVHE
+171 
-186 DHEDHE
+186 
-192 DDENAEIGVQQQ
+192 
-204 CHTACINEGAVLA
+204 INEDSVLA

-228 FEKALQAS
+228 FEKAIQAS

-259 EPETHLIPLLL
+259 QPETHLIPLLL
-270 DFALGKREDFS
+270 DFALGMREDFS

-286 YPTPDGT
+286 YPTADST

-312 ETLCNNLQNENIT
+312 RELNASTVT
-325 EHITSEP
+325 EGVSSRP
-332 KATNSTN
+332 RNDTN
-339 IQGSRNINQIYNLGY
+339 IQRSQTINQIYNLGY
-354 GQGFSVKEIVNITE
+354 GQGFSVKEIVNFTE
-368 KLINQKI
+368 KLINRKI
-375 NYGLKPRRIGDPA
+375 NYGLKPRRLGDPA

-423 WYRKDQ
+423 WYRKDQYTAYNSL

>member
-1 VQILVTGCAGYI
+1 MYKVTIQAKIVLVQILVTGCAGYI

-34 STGFRENIPPAV
+34 STGFRENISQAV

-52 IADITL
+52 IADTAL
-58 LKEIKNSH
+58 LKEIKDSH

-86 DPEKYFDNN
+86 NPEKYFDNN

-100 LLLDS
+100 LFLDS

-118 TAAVYGIPQEYDS
+118 TAAVYGIPQEYGS

-140 PQEYDSNGTVA
+140 P
-151 EIGVPQ
+151 
-157 EYDSNGTVAERASS
+157 
-171 RLRRTNDRSVLLVHE
+171 
-186 DHEDHE
+186 
-192 DDENAEIGVQQQ
+192 QQ

-228 FEKALQAS
+228 FEKAIQAS

-259 EPETHLIPLLL
+259 QPETHLIPLLL

-312 ETLCNNLQNENIT
+312 EALHINLKNENIT
-325 EHITSEP
+325 EHTASLLNGMNRKNNSVP
-332 KATNSTN
+332 KFE
-339 IQGSRNINQIYNLGY
+339 NINQIYNLGY

-375 NYGLKPRRIGDPA
+375 NYDLKPRRIGDPA

-423 WYRKDQ
+423 WYRRDQ